1 MFVKESRRLRMQVA
15 PDTRNY
21 KGQNTFVQHSN
32 IPSQS
37 KGIKK
42 VCARCQK
49 PILPGNKSSKT
60 TLKALG
66 KYYHEDCFTC
76 HDCGVLLK
84 PKYFPYESLET
95 KETFLLCQ
103 YDYFRRHNLLCYV
116 CDKPLRGLYYTA
128 FGERYDEEHFCCT
141 ICSTPCG
148 VKKCFMYQNKLYCK
162 YHFLKYFSKRCIG
175 CNYPISDQYIEFPKG
190 EEVHCWHPECYGI
203 HKYWHVNLSADTL
216 GLPSF
221 PTVRYAEGLTDAD
234 INPTPKELDKQMQ
247 AFNSILSRT
256 WSVLYRFE
264 EETASCIS
272 DMFQF
277 LASFDQI
284 KGINSTALFVLKIEC
299 LFKAIGSFDTFE
311 KDQQA
316 PGGSQI
322 TSVSTLTTNSSSESI
337 NLKYSKFPRNLST
350 KVMIY
355 LQLLRKLNAEDL
367 KVNISSFMSVIT
379 GLTHFLKLLTRYGLH
394 SALERNKSGR
404 SMSAL
409 IRFLREVE
417 KNEIYEKDPFSYI
430 DLSINATDNCASC
443 GKYIQENCIQYHEK
457 RWHLT
462 CFSCSQC
469 YRKID
474 LRDLSDSTY
483 NRSTKRVICPHCSVE
498 DPASVTGFKY
508 VTKLAQ
514 LIFLLKIALVRSR
527 AVMEAQ
533 MRTKSAKSPG
543 RSDNSSISMQQTYI
557 RTLNDIKRLK
567 SRREQVRVSHNK
579 QEARKSIILET
590 GEHDV
595 NKMPSEKNPSLV
607 IRTDPPALSESAPHD
622 NVFADTKTLTL
633 DDISRIVV
641 AEHARELRPNA
652 FTYFKK
658 LRESD
663 DETMGVVAKKSGVY
677 YSELNEKDL
686 NLIQMISLSLLSF
699 DHRIIA
705 EGSSIA
711 ELVPSPPKSEK
722 MAPSKGFWYKMTM
735 KKKEPKRVTPMK
747 VFGTPLDILTQKWGT
762 ESELGVGPEKI
773 KIPIIVD
780 ELISTLRQMDMSVEG
795 IFRKNG
801 NIKRLKKL
809 TSEIDENPGRIP
821 DLSKE
826 NAIQLSALL
835 KKFIRELPDPLMT
848 APLYNIWINAAKIET
863 EIEKQ
868 RIFSLVY
875 SMLPV
880 PNRNVL
886 EVLMSFLCW
895 TSTFSHI
902 ENEMGSKMD
911 IHNLSTVI
919 TPNILY
925 LPDSGMPNV
934 SVSEVSDTYND
945 TFAQNEGE
953 NYFLAIEVVDY
964 LITNNEDMGMVPKF
978 SMALLKEIQKEGLND
993 FDTVQKF
1000 IKSKL
1005 LNRDIDFSEFEMHRN
1020 IEMKHSTSVVTQGE
1034 VVK

>member
-1 MFVKESRRLRMQVA
+1 MQVT
-15 PDTRNY
+15 PETRNY
-21 KGQNTFVQHSN
+21 RSQHTVIQHST
-32 IPSQS
+32 IPSQA
-37 KGIKK
+37 KGSKK

-49 PILPGNKSSKT
+49 PIAPGSKSGKT

-76 HDCGVLLK
+76 HDCGSLLK
-84 PKYFPYESLET
+84 PKYFPYESLQT

-103 YDYFRRHNLLCYV
+103 YDYFKRHNLLCFV
-116 CDKPLRGLYYTA
+116 CDNPLRGLYYTA
-128 FGERYDEEHFCCT
+128 FGERYDEEHFSCT
-141 ICSTPCG
+141 ICSAPCG

-162 YHFLKYFSKRCIG
+162 YHFLKYYSKRCNG

-190 EEVHCWHPECYGI
+190 EEVYCWHPECYGI

-221 PTVRYAEGLTDAD
+221 PTVQYVKGLPDAD

-272 DMFQF
+272 DMFQY

-284 KGINSTALFVLKIEC
+284 KGITSTALFVLKIEC
-299 LFKAIGSFDTFE
+299 LFKAIGSFDSFDKE
-311 KDQQA
+311 QQLQND
-316 PGGSQI
+316 SQI
-322 TSVSTLTTNSSSESI
+322 PTLSTPESNNSSETV

-350 KVMIY
+350 KIMIY

-379 GLTHFLKLLTRYGLH
+379 GLTHFLKLLTRYGLY

-404 SMSAL
+404 SMNAL
-409 IRFLREVE
+409 IKFLREVE
-417 KNEIYEKDPFSYI
+417 KNEIYENDPFSYI
-430 DLSINATDNCASC
+430 DLSINATDNCAAC
-443 GKYIQENCIQYHEK
+443 GKYIQEDCIQYHEK
-457 RWHLT
+457 RWHIT
-462 CFSCSQC
+462 CFFCSNC
-469 YRKID
+469 KRKID
-474 LRDLSDSTY
+474 PRDLSDATY
-483 NRSTKRVICPHCSVE
+483 NKILKLVICPHCSVA

-514 LIFLLKIALVRSR
+514 LIFLLKIALIRSR

-533 MRTKSAKSPG
+533 MRTKVAKNPG
-543 RSDNSSISMQQTYI
+543 RSDSSSISMQQTYI

-567 SRREQVRVSHNK
+567 SRREYVRVTHNK
-579 QEARKSIILET
+579 QDARKSVVLET

-595 NKMPSEKNPSLV
+595 NNAPSQQNNSLV
-607 IRTDPPALSESAPHD
+607 IRTDPPLPSENIRHD
-622 NVFADTKTLTL
+622 NVFTDTKTLTL
-633 DDISRIVV
+633 DDISRIVA

-663 DETMGVVAKKSGVY
+663 DETVGVVAKKSGVY
-677 YSELNEKDL
+677 YSELDEREL
-686 NLIQMISLSLLSF
+686 TLIKMINLSLLTL
-699 DHRIIA
+699 DQRIITEDLA
-705 EGSSIA
+705 VTKLIPPSLKNEKT
-711 ELVPSPPKSEK
+711 VPSNSFWWK
-722 MAPSKGFWYKMTM
+722 MKFKMNKEAKKAAPL
-735 KKKEPKRVTPMK
+735 K
-747 VFGTPLDILTQKWGT
+747 VFGTPLDSLTLKWGV
-762 ESELGVGPEKI
+762 ESDLGVGPEKI
-773 KIPIIVD
+773 KIPIIID

-801 NIKRLKKL
+801 NIKKLKKM
-809 TSEIDENPGRIP
+809 TAEIDDNPGGVP

-848 APLYNIWINAAKIET
+848 APLYNIWINAAKIEA
-863 EIEKQ
+863 EVEKQ
-868 RIFSLVY
+868 RVFSLVY
-875 SMLPV
+875 SLLPV

-895 TSTFSHI
+895 TASFSHI

-925 LPDSGMPNV
+925 LPNSGVPNV
-934 SVSEVSDTYND
+934 SINDVSESYND
-945 TFAQNEGE
+945 AFAQNEGE
-953 NYFLAIEVVDY
+953 DYFLAIEVVDY
-964 LITNNEDMGMVPKF
+964 LITHNEDMGMVPKF
-978 SMALLKEIQKEGLND
+978 SMALLKDIQKEGLSDYDSVN
-993 FDTVQKF
+993 KF
-1000 IKSKL
+1000 ITSKL
-1005 LNRDIDFSEFEMHRN
+1005 QNHDIDFSEFEMQRN
-1020 IEMKHSTSVVTQGE
+1020 IEMKHSTSVVTKGE